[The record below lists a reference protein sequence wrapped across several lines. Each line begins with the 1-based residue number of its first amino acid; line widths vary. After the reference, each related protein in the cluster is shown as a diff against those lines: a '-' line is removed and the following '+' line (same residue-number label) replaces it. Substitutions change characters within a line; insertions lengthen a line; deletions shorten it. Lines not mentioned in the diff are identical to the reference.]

1 MIPGSMSGE
10 MSRIA
15 PVTMALASLNKC
27 STDAAVSSGRRI
39 LPEGDAAS
47 ASANQKRFVALW
59 PRSSASVRH
68 HPMFT
73 WFTRMPCGRSSA
85 AVFFV
90 KHASAA
96 FEHEYANMNGAPP
109 CAAQE
114 PMLTTAPRA
123 RRCFRCRASACVSR
137 NLCVD
142 YHRADGV
149 ARAGTPSPRQVSTL
163 NHTAP

>member
-1 MIPGSMSGE
+1 MTPGSMSGE

-47 ASANQKRFVALW
+47 ASASQKRFVALW

-73 WFTRMPCGRSSA
+73 WFTRMPCGRNSA

-96 FEHEYANMNGAPP
+96 FEHEYAKMKGAPP
-109 CAAQE
+109 
-114 PMLTTAPRA
+114 
-123 RRCFRCRASACVSR
+123 
-137 NLCVD
+137 
-142 YHRADGV
+142 
-149 ARAGTPSPRQVSTL
+149 
-163 NHTAP
+163 

>member
-27 STDAAVSSGRRI
+27 RTEAAVSSGRRMR
-39 LPEGDAAS
+39 PDGDAAS

-68 HPMFT
+68 HPIFT

-96 FEHEYANMNGAPP
+96 LEHEYANMKGAPP
-109 CAAQE
+109 VEINQ
-114 PMLTTAPRA
+114 
-123 RRCFRCRASACVSR
+123 
-137 NLCVD
+137 
-142 YHRADGV
+142 
-149 ARAGTPSPRQVSTL
+149 
-163 NHTAP
+163 